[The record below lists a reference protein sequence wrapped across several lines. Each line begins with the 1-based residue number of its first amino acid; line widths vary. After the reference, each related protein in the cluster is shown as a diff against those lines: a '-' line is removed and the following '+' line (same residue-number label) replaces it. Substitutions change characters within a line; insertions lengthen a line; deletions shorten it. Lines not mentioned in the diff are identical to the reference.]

1 MKINGWQRIG
11 ILVSVIWMV
20 GAYFYTMDRVQ
31 TDDIQMAA
39 NVDEAC
45 IAAKQQEQK
54 VCDNEMYAEV
64 IRALPRERE
73 EAAIVALVPVP
84 LSWSFV
90 YLTLFL
96 LRWIKRGFAI

>member
-45 IAAKQQEQK
+45 KIG
-54 VCDNEMYAEV
+54 
-64 IRALPRERE
+64 RAH
-73 EAAIVALVPVP
+73 V
-84 LSWSFV
+84 
-90 YLTLFL
+90 
-96 LRWIKRGFAI
+96 